1 MDKQPLNGSIKV
13 IINSKRCRTTKKRRP
28 TINTENLVRITSKN
42 DKNLIQSSERLFSF
56 GLLNA
61 RSAKQQD
68 RTNNKPMEIHDLI
81 ADNDIDILAITETW
95 LRDDG
100 RDQVAIGD
108 MTPTGYRIQHCPR
121 KKRRGGGL
129 AIIYRDD
136 LKINTITPL
145 HFDTFECFRTQVFH
159 QKVSFHLAV
168 VYRPTQGST
177 PKFLE
182 EFSSLTESLSIHTNH
197 IIMGDFNFPVNIPDH
212 TDGSK
217 MINFIDCSNYV
228 QHVKTATHENGHI
241 LDLILS
247 PSTSLLQP
255 TMRTI
260 DRTVSSDHFTVIC
273 DMLLPKPQRKKRKI
287 WVRKWSSVNAEAFNT
302 DISNKQIAM
311 EDPITSYNSILK
323 SLIELHAPTRSITIT
338 ERPSTPWYNVEIRHS
353 KTICRAL
360 ERKWLKTKL
369 TVDHQIF
376 KSQRNRIKQLRDKA
390 KREYICTKLTD
401 ATTTKDTYS
410 ILNDLL
416 HKPVSKHLPSHDS
429 TSELAERFA
438 SYFTDKISAVRSNF
452 DNNNVLQG
460 SNSNS
465 IAQLDCF
472 QFVQQDELKK
482 LIARSPSKSCA
493 LDPVPTWLVKS
504 CPALVPLLCDII
516 NSSISS
522 GTVPPALKYAY
533 ITPALKR
540 PSLDENQL
548 KNYRPIS
555 NLPFTAKLTERVIS
569 KRLERHCEEHN
580 INSHFQSAYKKHHST
595 ETALLRVQNDLLMA
609 VDRSGGAILI
619 LLDLSAAFDTIDHR
633 VMLDTLHSTV
643 GVTGTALKWFSSYLS
658 NRYQS
663 VKIGETIST
672 KRPLLFGVPQGSV
685 LGPQL
690 FSIYTLPLQTTIQD
704 CGMSFHL
711 YADDTQLYIAFNPRS
726 EASSNDVTSIIHN
739 TTNVINNW
747 MRSHFLK
754 LNSDKTEV
762 LVMTKPSI
770 KSDLIPHV
778 NINESIINTS
788 PCVKD
793 LGVCLDSHLR
803 MEDQIRAICKR
814 AYYQLHLIGKVRQF
828 ISEDACRTLVQV
840 NVTSHLDYCNCLLAG
855 LPANLIGKLQRV
867 QNCAARMIKQI
878 GKYDHITPVL
888 KDLHWLP
895 IKFRIDYKVL
905 VITFKV
911 LNGLAPAYL
920 KELLQPYTPSRRLR
934 SADDNLLCTNS
945 YRCATYGGRSFAVMS
960 PQLWNALPS
969 FLRKFDSLS
978 SFKRAL
984 KTHLFT
990 IAFA

>member
-1 MDKQPLNGSIKV
+1 
-13 IINSKRCRTTKKRRP
+13 
-28 TINTENLVRITSKN
+28 
-42 DKNLIQSSERLFSF
+42 
-56 GLLNA
+56 
-61 RSAKQQD
+61 
-68 RTNNKPMEIHDLI
+68 
-81 ADNDIDILAITETW
+81 
-95 LRDDG
+95 
-100 RDQVAIGD
+100 
-108 MTPTGYRIQHCPR
+108 
-121 KKRRGGGL
+121 
-129 AIIYRDD
+129 
-136 LKINTITPL
+136 
-145 HFDTFECFRTQVFH
+145 
-159 QKVSFHLAV
+159 
-168 VYRPTQGST
+168 
-177 PKFLE
+177 
-182 EFSSLTESLSIHTNH
+182 
-197 IIMGDFNFPVNIPDH
+197 
-212 TDGSK
+212 
-217 MINFIDCSNYV
+217 
-228 QHVKTATHENGHI
+228 
-241 LDLILS
+241 
-247 PSTSLLQP
+247 
-255 TMRTI
+255 
-260 DRTVSSDHFTVIC
+260 
-273 DMLLPKPQRKKRKI
+273 
-287 WVRKWSSVNAEAFNT
+287 
-302 DISNKQIAM
+302 
-311 EDPITSYNSILK
+311 
-323 SLIELHAPTRSITIT
+323 
-338 ERPSTPWYNVEIRHS
+338 
-353 KTICRAL
+353 
-360 ERKWLKTKL
+360 
-369 TVDHQIF
+369 
-376 KSQRNRIKQLRDKA
+376 
-390 KREYICTKLTD
+390 
-401 ATTTKDTYS
+401 
-410 ILNDLL
+410 
-416 HKPVSKHLPSHDS
+416 
-429 TSELAERFA
+429 
-438 SYFTDKISAVRSNF
+438 
-452 DNNNVLQG
+452 
-460 SNSNS
+460 
-465 IAQLDCF
+465 
-472 QFVQQDELKK
+472 
-482 LIARSPSKSCA
+482 
-493 LDPVPTWLVKS
+493 
-504 CPALVPLLCDII
+504 
-516 NSSISS
+516 
-522 GTVPPALKYAY
+522 
-533 ITPALKR
+533 
-540 PSLDENQL
+540 
-548 KNYRPIS
+548 
-555 NLPFTAKLTERVIS
+555 
-569 KRLERHCEEHN
+569 
-580 INSHFQSAYKKHHST
+580 
-595 ETALLRVQNDLLMA
+595 MA

-739 TTNVINNW
+739 TRNVINNW

-867 QNCAARMIKQI
+867 QNCAAHMIKQI

-911 LNGLAPAYL
+911 LNGLAPTYL

-990 IAFA
+990 IAFV